1 MLAGAG
7 GQGQSPRG
15 HLGGEKTPP
24 SHKDTRKSRWGN
36 RYPFCTNTSPSLT
49 RALPGGHEV
58 PFIYPPQRREEQA
71 TQQQTPQQDT
81 GIRESNSETGPE
93 RVCPSY
99 QPHRH
104 KTTSFLLPIPC
115 WLLATTTSSEEG
127 RDFLVLPFS
136 NFSAWFRLSGC
147 PAHRPWRA
155 QAMLRAKL
163 CRGQATTLGNRCAKV
178 SSLVPIPQGRQR
190 RIFNPKHFNSLR
202 IINRVCRNNRNIN
215 WVGLKSKKC
224 LNKS

>member
-1 MLAGAG
+1 MHYPEA
-7 GQGQSPRG
+7 
-15 HLGGEKTPP
+15 
-24 SHKDTRKSRWGN
+24 TR
-36 RYPFCTNTSPSLT
+36 SPS
-49 RALPGGHEV
+49 
-58 PFIYPPQRREEQA
+58 FIRHRGAKNRPHNSKHLSRTQGSEKA
-71 TQQQTPQQDT
+71 TARPDP
-81 GIRESNSETGPE
+81 S
-93 RVCPSY
+93 VCPSY

-104 KTTSFLLPIPC
+104 KTTSFLPPIPC

-147 PAHRPWRA
+147 PAHQPWRA
-155 QAMLRAKL
+155 HAMLRAKL

-178 SSLVPIPQGRQR
+178 SSLVPIPQGRRR

>member
-1 MLAGAG
+1 MHYLEATRSPSFIRHRGAKNRPHNSKHLSRTQGSEKATARPDPSVSVLPTNHTGTKPPRFFCPSLAG
-7 GQGQSPRG
+7 
-15 HLGGEKTPP
+15 
-24 SHKDTRKSRWGN
+24 W
-36 RYPFCTNTSPSLT
+36 
-49 RALPGGHEV
+49 
-58 PFIYPPQRREEQA
+58 
-71 TQQQTPQQDT
+71 
-81 GIRESNSETGPE
+81 
-93 RVCPSY
+93 
-99 QPHRH
+99 
-104 KTTSFLLPIPC
+104 PC

-155 QAMLRAKL
+155 HAMLRAKL

-178 SSLVPIPQGRQR
+178 SSLVPIPQGRRR